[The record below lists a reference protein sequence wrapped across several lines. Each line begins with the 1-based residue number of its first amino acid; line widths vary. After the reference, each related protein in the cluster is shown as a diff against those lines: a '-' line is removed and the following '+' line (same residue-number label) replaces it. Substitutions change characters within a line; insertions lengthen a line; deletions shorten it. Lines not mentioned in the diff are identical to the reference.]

1 MSASGSALHSFA
13 KPVSGSQSEFR
24 CGGWPD
30 SDPLRV
36 DAAAGLEISAALH
49 SCAKPVPGI
58 PLRVGAAAALH
69 LFATP
74 VSWVSAG

>member
-1 MSASGSALHSFA
+1 M
-13 KPVSGSQSEFR
+13 
-24 CGGWPD
+24 D

-36 DAAAGLEISAALH
+36 GAAAGLEISAALH